1 MSSFLWVAI
10 YCAKRGPYRDL
21 LAPTRST
28 LAATLAVVK
37 DYSTSPNWRFSVDPN
52 PKLSKTKCIYYGSY
66 NCFQVQEGS
75 KMAIHTLQNI
85 DKISQYF
92 QMMQYIS
99 FAKYRDTKRSHLL
112 LGNQMTF

>member
-1 MSSFLWVAI
+1 MFSFLWVAI

-28 LAATLAVVK
+28 LAAMLAVVE
-37 DYSTSPNWRFSVDPN
+37 DYSMSHNRRFSVDPN

-85 DKISQYF
+85 DKISQ
-92 QMMQYIS
+92 
-99 FAKYRDTKRSHLL
+99 
-112 LGNQMTF
+112 